1 MNIKRTKIVCT
12 IGPASNSRSRI
23 KQLISAGMDV
33 ARLNFSHGTHK
44 NHTDNINNIREI
56 SADMDRHTAI
66 LQDLSGP
73 KIRVGE
79 FPDGDVTLIRD
90 NEFILTGKDVP
101 GNEHIASLSYRNLP
115 GEVKPGDI
123 LLLSD
128 GMIQLK
134 VIASDNVEIRCKV
147 EVGGQLSSHKGINLP
162 TGTLKIPS
170 MTAKDKKDLKIGIKQ
185 EVDYIALSFV
195 RKANDIDQIK
205 QSIKDSGSEIPVIAK
220 IEKHEAVN
228 NIDGIIAASDGIM
241 VARGDLGV
249 EIPAENVPAVQKML
263 VRKCNKASK
272 PVITATQMLRS
283 MVDNPIPSRAE
294 VTDVANAILDGT
306 DAIMLSEETAIG
318 HFPIKAVKIMS
329 RIAARTESSEDFIRA
344 MSHRDLPEGSSV
356 TEAIGHSAVHVAHQI
371 NAVAIMTPTSLGKT
385 SLAIARYRPSA
396 RIIALSSDPVTLR
409 RLSLIWGVTSV
420 YMDNSDDLNMMMRTI
435 VDKAIEQGF
444 KQEDKLVV
452 TASVPAGGMTNM
464 IKIEV
469 IGL

>member
-79 FPDGDVTLIRD
+79 FPDGDVTLIRG

-128 GMIQLK
+128 GLIQLK
-134 VIASDNVEIRCKV
+134 VIACDNVEIRCKV

-396 RIIALSSDPVTLR
+396 RIIALSSDPVNLR
-409 RLSLIWGVTSV
+409 RLSLIWGVTPV

>member
-1 MNIKRTKIVCT
+1 
-12 IGPASNSRSRI
+12 
-23 KQLISAGMDV
+23 MDV

-128 GMIQLK
+128 GLIQLK
-134 VIASDNVEIRCKV
+134 VIACDNVEIRCKV

-170 MTAKDKKDLKIGIKQ
+170 MTTKDKKDLKIGIKQ

-228 NIDGIIAASDGIM
+228 NIDGIIAAADGIM

-385 SLAIARYRPSA
+385 SWVISRYRPSA
-396 RIIALSSDPVTLR
+396 RIIALSSDRVTLR
-409 RLSLIWGVTSV
+409 RLSLIWGVTPV

>member
-44 NHTDNINNIREI
+44 DHTDNINNIREI

-79 FPDGDVTLIRD
+79 FPDGDVTLLRG

-228 NIDGIIAASDGIM
+228 NIDGIIAATDGIM

-371 NAVAIMTPTSLGKT
+371 NAVAIMTPTAHGKT
-385 SLAIARYRPSA
+385 PLAIARYRPPA
-396 RIIALSSDPVTLR
+396 RIIALSSDRVTLR
-409 RLSLIWGVTSV
+409 RLSLIWGVTPV

>member
-1 MNIKRTKIVCT
+1 
-12 IGPASNSRSRI
+12 
-23 KQLISAGMDV
+23 MDI

-128 GMIQLK
+128 GLIQLT
-134 VIASDNVEIRCKV
+134 VIACDNVEIRCKV

-329 RIAARTESSEDFIRA
+329 RIAARTESSEDFKRA

-385 SLAIARYRPSA
+385 SWVIARYRPSA

-409 RLSLIWGVTSV
+409 RLSLIWGVTPV

>member
-1 MNIKRTKIVCT
+1 
-12 IGPASNSRSRI
+12 
-23 KQLISAGMDV
+23 MDV

>member
-1 MNIKRTKIVCT
+1 
-12 IGPASNSRSRI
+12 
-23 KQLISAGMDV
+23 MDV

-44 NHTDNINNIREI
+44 DHTDNINNIREI
-56 SADMDRHTAI
+56 SADLDKYTAI

-79 FPDGDVTLIRD
+79 FPDGDVNLIRG

-128 GMIQLK
+128 GLIQLK
-134 VIASDNVEIRCKV
+134 IIASDNVEIRCKV
-147 EVGGQLSSHKGINLP
+147 EVGGQLSSYKGINLP

-170 MTAKDKKDLKIGIKQ
+170 MTAKDKKDLKIGIKK

-228 NIDGIIAASDGIM
+228 NIDGIIAAADGIM

-272 PVITATQMLRS
+272 PVITATQMLKS
-283 MVDNPIPSRAE
+283 MVDHPIPSRAE

-318 HFPIKAVKIMS
+318 RFPIKAVKIMS
-329 RIAARTESSEDFIRA
+329 KIAAKTESSEDFIRA

-371 NAVAIMTPTSLGKT
+371 NAVAIMTPTAHGKT
-385 SLAIARYRPSA
+385 SWAIARYRPSA
-396 RIIALSSDPVTLR
+396 RIIALSFNPVTLR
-409 RLSLIWGVTSV
+409 RLSLVWGVTPV
-420 YMDNSDDLNMMMRTI
+420 YMNISDDLNMMMRTI
-435 VDKAIEQGF
+435 VDKAIEHGF
-444 KQEDKLVV
+444 KQDDKLVV